1 MWPKDGVDYPL
12 TKGDYVFK
20 ECYFENFIDANEG
33 FTLGEEAT
41 MTVTECIYNN
51 CWWSLYFTANY
62 NSRIDIN
69 NNIFLNSTLADVTI
83 EDQDWGFIPN
93 TEIYPVKRC
102 SYFVTGN
109 QFNNSTTASIVVGD
123 YYSVIDPEIYLPLL
137 VTIKGN
143 LFNMNGT
150 GTGVNALNSQDIV
163 IRNNRFRGTCST
175 GVYVDGVAAY
185 DATGKEY
192 PAPFAN
198 NALILGNNLNGLKA
212 TTASVVLGEKS
223 MNCTVIGTG
232 NEKVIDN
239 GVNNKVTAMKMV
251 PGGHH
256 FGPTIRDN
264 LRMWHGRGHR

>member
-1 MWPKDGVDYPL
+1 
-12 TKGDYVFK
+12 
-20 ECYFENFIDANEG
+20 
-33 FTLGEEAT
+33 
-41 MTVTECIYNN
+41 
-51 CWWSLYFTANY
+51 
-62 NSRIDIN
+62 
-69 NNIFLNSTLADVTI
+69 
-83 EDQDWGFIPN
+83 
-93 TEIYPVKRC
+93 
-102 SYFVTGN
+102 
-109 QFNNSTTASIVVGD
+109 
-123 YYSVIDPEIYLPLL
+123 
-137 VTIKGN
+137 
-143 LFNMNGT
+143 
-150 GTGVNALNSQDIV
+150 
-163 IRNNRFRGTCST
+163 
-175 GVYVDGVAAY
+175 VDGVAAY